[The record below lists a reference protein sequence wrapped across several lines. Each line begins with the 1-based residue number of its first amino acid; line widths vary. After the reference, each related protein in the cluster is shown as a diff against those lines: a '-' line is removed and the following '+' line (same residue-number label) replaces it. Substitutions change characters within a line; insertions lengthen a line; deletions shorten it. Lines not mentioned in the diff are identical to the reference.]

1 MKIEKWRN
9 NIDESSGER
18 GRLQLKRMCCPTEEE
33 ADEVGVRKKEKW
45 KRRKTLKFVQQMNA
59 EIAES
64 KM

>member
-33 ADEVGVRKKEKW
+33 EDEVGVKKKEKW
-45 KRRKTLKFVQQMNA
+45 KRRKTLKFV
-59 EIAES
+59 
-64 KM
+64 